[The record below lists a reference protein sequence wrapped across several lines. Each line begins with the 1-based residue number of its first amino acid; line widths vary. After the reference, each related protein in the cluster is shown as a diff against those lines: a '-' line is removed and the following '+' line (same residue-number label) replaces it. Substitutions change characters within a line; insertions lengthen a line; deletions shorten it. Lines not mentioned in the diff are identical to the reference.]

1 MDEIQKKN
9 MREVVIIIVALVFFA
24 CSNPAAVSVPT
35 DAALINNDTS
45 ASVIDSLG
53 LEAEATSTADTID
66 YDYATYFLV
75 VADTSKDYFLLRKK
89 MMNIHSKMNWP
100 IDTMGRYFNK
110 KKNEI
115 VLPDDDEDE
124 LYAGS
129 YFPRRFPTSDL
140 SLEYLDFYQERAG
153 ERTIALVAGIYET
166 EQSADSALAIVR
178 VFDNKAYKLKSE
190 IFIGCMH

>member
-1 MDEIQKKN
+1 MKN
-9 MREVVIIIVALVFFA
+9 LFLFLIPAFFA
-24 CSNPAAVSVPT
+24 CNSSTTVTVPT
-35 DAALINNDTS
+35 GTVLINNDTS
-45 ASVIDSLG
+45 ARVVDSLG
-53 LEAEATSTADTID
+53 LEGEATSAADTID

-129 YFPRRFPTSDL
+129 YFPRRFPTRDL

-166 EQSADSALAIVR
+166 EQSADSALTIVR
-178 VFDNKAYKLKSE
+178 VFDKKAYKLKSE

>member
-1 MDEIQKKN
+1 MKAIG
-9 MREVVIIIVALVFFA
+9 ILLLAFA
-24 CSNPAAVSVPT
+24 ISACNNPVSVVAPT
-35 DAALINNDTS
+35 DTLLVTKDTT
-45 ASVIDSLG
+45 AIADSMG
-53 LEAEATSTADTID
+53 LETEAMSEVDTID

-75 VADTSKDYFLLRKK
+75 IADTSKDYFLLRKK

-110 KKNEI
+110 EKNEI

-129 YFPRRFPTSDL
+129 YFPRRFPTRDL

-153 ERTIALVAGIYET
+153 EHTIALVAGIYET
-166 EQSADSALAIVR
+166 EQSADSALTIIR
-178 VFDNKAYKLKSE
+178 VFDKKAYKLKSN

>member
-1 MDEIQKKN
+1 M
-9 MREVVIIIVALVFFA
+9 V
-24 CSNPAAVSVPT
+24 VPT
-35 DAALINNDTS
+35 DTALITNDTS
-45 ASVIDSLG
+45 TSVVDSLE
-53 LEAEATSTADTID
+53 LEGESESAVDTID

-140 SLEYLDFYQERAG
+140 SLEYLDFYQEKAG
-153 ERTIALVAGIYET
+153 ERTMALVAGIYET
-166 EQSADSALAIVR
+166 EQSADSALTIVR
-178 VFDNKAYKLKSE
+178 VFDKKAYKLKSE